1 MNSFL
6 QLQKYSFSHLSRIFL
21 VASASPI
28 YTASNCINTFIPKNL
43 NTGSKPK
50 YINAIKV
57 ISTTE
62 KPITNIAIIYG
73 KNTPPE
79 PGYEKIALDLN

>member
-28 YTASNCINTFIPKNL
+28 YTASNFINTFIPKNL
-43 NTGSKPK
+43 NSSKPK

-62 KPITNIAIIYG
+62 KPITNIAIIYC

-79 PGYEKIALDLN
+79 PGYEKISLDLN